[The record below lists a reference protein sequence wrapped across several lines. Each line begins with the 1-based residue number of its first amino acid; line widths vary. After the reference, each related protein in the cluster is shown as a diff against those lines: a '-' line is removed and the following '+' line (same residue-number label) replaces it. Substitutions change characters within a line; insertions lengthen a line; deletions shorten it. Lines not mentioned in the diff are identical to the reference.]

1 MSAQWLQH
9 HSGHSH
15 QTTGSAD
22 PGQHVALTT
31 GQARKLEKKKTIE
44 LLLLKKHCKFFCKHT
59 VKVVWSITSA
69 ATNRNNQGNQSY
81 SVTMKADSTLTAL
94 ERGF

>member
-15 QTTGSAD
+15 QTAGSAD

-31 GQARKLEKKKTIE
+31 GQARKLEKNNNKKNYRVT
-44 LLLLKKHCKFFCKHT
+44 
-59 VKVVWSITSA
+59 
-69 ATNRNNQGNQSY
+69 ATEETQ
-81 SVTMKADSTLTAL
+81 
-94 ERGF
+94 